1 MRALAKAGRAERK
14 MRSVTGL
21 PMIVD
26 FSPQGK
32 AATVPLR
39 TGFLFSNSR
48 LLLQRVQ
55 QHVNR
60 QAGG

>member
-1 MRALAKAGRAERK
+1 
-14 MRSVTGL
+14 
-21 PMIVD
+21 MIVD